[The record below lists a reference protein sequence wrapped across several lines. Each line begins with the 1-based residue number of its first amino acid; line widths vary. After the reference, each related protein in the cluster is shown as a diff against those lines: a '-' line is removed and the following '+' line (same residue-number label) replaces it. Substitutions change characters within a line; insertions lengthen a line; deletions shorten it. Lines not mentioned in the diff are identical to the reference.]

1 MGTPAIFISPEKLL
15 IFPARVSRVFSKADI
30 VMKIPARFIFILKIL
45 WETTSSPFNFIV
57 QWACPTFEP
66 LRKTSYQRSNS
77 LNELGSFASLP
88 KSENPSVWRMTIT
101 IKDTNRT
108 EEYWPSTK
116 LLGFKVG
123 RFLILDRQFV
133 SVFANSRD
141 YNS

>member
-1 MGTPAIFISPEKLL
+1 MESRLAVNALL
-15 IFPARVSRVFSKADI
+15 LLCKNKSQEYAQEI
-30 VMKIPARFIFILKIL
+30 
-45 WETTSSPFNFIV
+45 TTSQLVLWVEKAAKALAGSFD
-57 QWACPTFEP
+57 
-66 LRKTSYQRSNS
+66 
-77 LNELGSFASLP
+77 ELGSFASLP